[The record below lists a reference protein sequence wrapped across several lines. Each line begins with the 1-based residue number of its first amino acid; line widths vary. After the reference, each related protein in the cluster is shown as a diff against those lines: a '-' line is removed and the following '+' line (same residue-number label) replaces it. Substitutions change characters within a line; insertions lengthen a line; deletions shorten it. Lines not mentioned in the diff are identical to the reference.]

1 MRHCLNCGFDQ
12 IEIDILLFCP
22 NCRADLSV
30 YGVVVDEDEC
40 EATWECSEP
49 SPNPAEW
56 PAGAAFCPRC
66 GFQTVRRGLCD
77 KCGTLIQHCVNR
89 SCGRANRLVLSACR
103 YCRSALPSDIPVVP
117 NLRERLR
124 SYAAGIRGWAHEELS
139 EDGNTSF
146 TFMWLAYSQIE
157 YRYTGKH
164 LPVFRFWT
172 AQPGERVHLI
182 LEACKQIN
190 CRALCQ
196 EIEPLASVSG
206 TLSPEGMEQLE
217 ECLRQRDET
226 EAVIELAS
234 RMMSDLPAEFAEQP
248 GEQLRSVVSAMA
260 TADDLL
266 LRIDV
271 LPRACRVF
279 KAIAPAIRLPI
290 DRDRQW
296 WFPPPD

>member
-1 MRHCLNCGFDQ
+1 MSTGHAGEPIGWSCRRAGSADRPCLAIFRWSPT
-12 IEIDILLFCP
+12 F
-22 NCRADLSV
+22 AKDL
-30 YGVVVDEDEC
+30 
-40 EATWECSEP
+40 EAT
-49 SPNPAEW
+49 
-56 PAGAAFCPRC
+56 PRAYE
-66 GFQTVRRGLCD
+66 GGD
-77 KCGTLIQHCVNR
+77 
-89 SCGRANRLVLSACR
+89 
-103 YCRSALPSDIPVVP
+103 
-117 NLRERLR
+117 
-124 SYAAGIRGWAHEELS
+124 EELS

-196 EIEPLASVSG
+196 EIEPLVSASG

-266 LRIDV
+266 LRGTRSRNTRSPTSV
-271 LPRACRVF
+271 CNTVCLVG
-279 KAIAPAIRLPI
+279 
-290 DRDRQW
+290 
-296 WFPPPD
+296 